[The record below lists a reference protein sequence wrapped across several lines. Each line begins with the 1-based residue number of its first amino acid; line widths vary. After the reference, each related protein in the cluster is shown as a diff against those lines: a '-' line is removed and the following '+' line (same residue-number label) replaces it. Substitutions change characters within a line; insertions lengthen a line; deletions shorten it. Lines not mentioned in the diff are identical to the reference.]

1 MRLTWDEIVVW
12 LIVGALAG
20 ALVGMVVTRKR
31 EGFGH
36 WANLG
41 IGLVGGQRRGPS
53 GRLHRRDDPPRR
65 RLAREKEVGR
75 QEANV
80 MPAMVDGAWQVHA
93 RRDGPGH
100 GRHLR
105 PLHQRPRVMIE

>member
-41 IGLVGGQRRGPS
+41 IGLVGAMIGGFIFDLFNIS
-53 GRLHRRDDPPRR
+53 LGLDTLAVSVEDLLAAFIGAMILLGGVW
-65 RLAREKEVGR
+65 LARRKW
-75 QEANV
+75 
-80 MPAMVDGAWQVHA
+80 GAKT
-93 RRDGPGH
+93 P
-100 GRHLR
+100 
-105 PLHQRPRVMIE
+105 M